1 MQGGMR
7 GRRRV
12 AGLAI
17 AMVVTVSMSAC
28 SSGDDDTGAE
38 PVDTTAE
45 PETTSDDAPPAE
57 DSADADESAVDGDE
71 PAPDA
76 DADADTE
83 GDEDTEAAPAQLQAL
98 ATDAQALCDAL
109 DEDEIRGIVGDF
121 VELRPDDLFQDDRN
135 LCQPFGDRFAVAGV
149 WVYADRAER
158 ESHNAVVLQPFSPC
172 EVGGYAALCQTHT
185 GDPELFNGWPSVMV
199 GVGSMAIEVDAPDP
213 AVAQALA
220 EAVLDDLGAP

>member
-76 DADADTE
+76 DADTE

-98 ATDAQALCDAL
+98 VADAQALCDAL

-213 AVAQALA
+213 AVAQVLA